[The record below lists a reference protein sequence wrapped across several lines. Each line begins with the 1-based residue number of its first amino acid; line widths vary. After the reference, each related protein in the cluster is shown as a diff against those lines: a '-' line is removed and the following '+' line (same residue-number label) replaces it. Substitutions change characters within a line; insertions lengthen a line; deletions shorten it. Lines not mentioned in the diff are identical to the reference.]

1 MPFLMVILHGIMAK
15 QTYTALTWCARL
27 WILGALCALD
37 CSSGG
42 RDGSRNNPSGS
53 TGGGAAGATGG
64 TLSAAGGALNIGGST
79 TGGEQATR
87 GSTAVSAAT
96 GGLQALGGA
105 SAIGGLPA
113 TGGSQTTGGSKATGG
128 TSTTGGSQAIGGA
141 KATGGSTGM
150 SGSSA
155 TSCDDAS
162 LVWKTANK
170 TNFTSY
176 PDPGSEECI
185 KYNGCA
191 YEGLFAACDQQESQS
206 WVQAHNI
213 VSVFPDFNT
222 LKLHDLCLKAGSKT
236 MIVTVLDTC
245 ADSDCSG
252 CCTANKG
259 TASELIDIESYTDQ
273 RFGVPDGSIQWADLG
288 TTKGTGCH

>member
-1 MPFLMVILHGIMAK
+1 MVALHGFMDK
-15 QTYTALTWCARL
+15 RTCTSLVFCARM
-27 WILGALCALD
+27 WILSALCVLD
-37 CSSGG
+37 CSSSGHNG
-42 RDGSRNNPSGS
+42 APNNPGGS
-53 TGGGAAGATGG
+53 TSGGASGATGATGATSSSAGGTWSSDYSSASSSIGGATGG
-64 TLSAAGGALNIGGST
+64 S
-79 TGGEQATR
+79 R
-87 GSTAVSAAT
+87 AT
-96 GGLQALGGA
+96 GGAQ
-105 SAIGGLPA
+105 
-113 TGGSQTTGGSKATGG
+113 ATGG
-128 TSTTGGSQAIGGA
+128 TIGTNG
-141 KATGGSTGM
+141 T
-150 SGSSA
+150 SA
-155 TSCDDAS
+155 GSCDDTN

-206 WVQAHNI
+206 WVQAHDI
-213 VSVFPDFNT
+213 VSVFPDFNA

-252 CCTANKG
+252 CCTTNKG

-273 RFGVPDGSIQWADLG
+273 RFGVPDGPIQWADLG
-288 TTKGTGCH
+288 PTKGTGCN